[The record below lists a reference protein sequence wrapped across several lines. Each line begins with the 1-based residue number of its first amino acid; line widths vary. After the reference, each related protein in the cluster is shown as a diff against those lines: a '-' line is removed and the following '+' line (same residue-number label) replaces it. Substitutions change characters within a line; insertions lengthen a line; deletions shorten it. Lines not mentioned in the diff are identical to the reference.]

1 MATTAT
7 ISIASSGML
16 SNPISIS
23 KTMTMYKDNTTSTDF
38 TQMNYHRLELPVD
51 NYGGGTPTNLDLI
64 PESDALKDTA
74 NYVYICNASTSDTQY
89 VTISINSAIIGSLY
103 GGDFLM
109 IPWACDLSHATNDS
123 TIEAQA
129 FGATQNVEYA
139 LFHVGETLA
148 TANDTP

>member
-23 KTMTMYKDNTTSTDF
+23 KTMTMYKHNTTSTDF
-38 TQMNYHRLELPVD
+38 SQMNYHRLELPL
-51 NYGGGTPTNLDLI
+51 GSPTNFDLI
-64 PESDALKDTA
+64 PESAALEDTA
-74 NYVYICNASTSDTQY
+74 NYVYICNASTEDDEY
-89 VTISINSAIIGSLY
+89 VTISINSEVIGSLY

-109 IPWACDLSHATNDS
+109 IPWACDISHATNDS

-129 FGATQNVEYA
+129 FGATQTVEYA

-148 TANDTP
+148 TASE